1 MTQSKGLIAEQQ
13 AQAYLISQGLT
24 WVESNY
30 RARLG
35 EIDLIMREGD
45 VLVFVEVRKRSS
57 SAYGGA
63 MASVTPSKKHKVMK
77 TASYYL
83 TVNKLHD
90 KHAVRFDVVGLDGTP
105 PTMAWIKNAFGMD
118 Y

>member
-1 MTQSKGLIAEQQ
+1 MTQSKGFIAEQQ
-13 AQAYLISQGLT
+13 AQAYLSSQGLT

-30 RARLG
+30 RTRLG

-45 VLVFVEVRKRSS
+45 VLVFVEVRQRA
-57 SAYGGA
+57 SAAFGGA
-63 MASVTPSKKHKVMK
+63 MASVTQSKKQKVMR

-83 TVNKLHD
+83 SVNNLHD
-90 KHAVRFDVVGLDGTP
+90 KQAVRFDVVSLDGTP